1 MVAVVQSATIANA
14 TSGSFGSNVG
24 AGNTVFL
31 VICCFNTTGNT
42 ISSSAPTFG
51 GSPASGAVK
60 LKESQSN
67 SAGTE
72 SAYTATWMLPNLAGG
87 AASVGITVTNGTV
100 NANTGLLLYE
110 VSGLGTNPTLDQSN
124 SGEATSGTALSSG
137 ASGAITQAPE
147 FVLGAWEANQG
158 STAPGAPWTSQF
170 ISGAGVGLT
179 GYQIPGSSGSSYTF
193 SGTGNASGLWA
204 ATIVTV
210 YAGSSGVT
218 ATFSLAMA
226 PLGQSFTGKETISGH
241 FSLPMAPLGQSFTGH
256 ETGANITA
264 TFSLGMAPLRMSFRQ
279 PQPGG
284 GRLPDD
290 DDRPRLKRWRRRRF
304 RL

>member
-1 MVAVVQSATIANA
+1 MVAVVQSALIANA
-14 TSGSFGSNVG
+14 TSGSFGSNVT

-31 VICCFNTTGNT
+31 TVCCFNTTGNT
-42 ISSSAPTFG
+42 ISSSNPTFG

-60 LKESQSN
+60 LKEAQSN

-110 VSGLGTNPTLDQSN
+110 VSGLGSNPTLDQSN
-124 SGEATSGTALSSG
+124 SGSATSGTAISSG

-179 GYQIPGSSGSSYTF
+179 GYQIPSSSGASFTF

-210 YAGSSGVT
+210 YAGSSGVS
-218 ATFSLAMA
+218 ASFGLAMA
-226 PLGQSFTGKETISGH
+226 PLKEAFTAAEQMRASFG
-241 FSLPMAPLGQSFTGH
+241 LAMAPLKESFTAT
-256 ETGANITA
+256 ETGQNISA
-264 TFSLGMAPLRMSFRQ
+264 HFGLGMAPLAMRFAQ
-279 PQPGG
+279 PVPGG
-284 GRLPDD
+284 LRVPD
-290 DDRPRLKRWRRRRF
+290 DDRPVLKRWRRRRF